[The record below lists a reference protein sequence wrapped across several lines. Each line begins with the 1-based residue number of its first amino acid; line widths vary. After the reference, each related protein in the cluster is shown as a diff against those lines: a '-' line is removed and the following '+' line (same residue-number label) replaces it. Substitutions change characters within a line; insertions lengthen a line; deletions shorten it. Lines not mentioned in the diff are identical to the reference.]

1 MSTHIRRAP
10 IIHYI
15 LESYKVCRVYFACV
29 LVVQLCLF
37 LCHPK
42 NCSPPGPLS
51 MEFSRQETG
60 VGCHSL
66 LQGIFPNPGLEL
78 RFPALQADSFL
89 SALSVLNF
97 LPTCVYRPRKLSG
110 RVFPCFWMRG
120 NSGFRGLCLF
130 WGNQCHG
137 ASGLATPLPSHSG
150 VESSQGQND
159 QLYPLYRLKG
169 IDHGDLNQS
178 ACFWS
183 S

>member
-1 MSTHIRRAP
+1 MSTHITRAP

-29 LVVQLCLF
+29 LVVQLCSF
-37 LCHPK
+37 LCHLK
-42 NCSPPGPLS
+42 NCSPPGS
-51 MEFSRQETG
+51 SVHG
-60 VGCHSL
+60 I
-66 LQGIFPNPGLEL
+66 LQARNWSGLPFPSPGDLPNPGLEL
-78 RFPALQADSFL
+78 RFPTFQADSLF

-120 NSGFRGLCLF
+120 NSGFCGLCLF

-137 ASGLATPLPSHSG
+137 ASGLATPPPSHSG